1 MPTKE
6 ITQNINQETN
16 RGNIGGE
23 NASVKPEIRINSGS
37 LVNTT
42 KLSPILDRCFVKL
55 MEKIKNT

>member
-6 ITQNINQETN
+6 ITQNINQKTN
-16 RGNIGGE
+16 RGNIGVE

-42 KLSPILDRCFVKL
+42 KLSPMMKGYYL
-55 MEKIKNT
+55 